1 MELAVGE
8 GGLAPERGDPACGP
22 VCAAGGEDSAE
33 EGGDGRGP
41 GECAGAERGMPGTKR
56 GRPCMASGGC
66 ACRMCVGATGPIGTC
81 SEAASSSKKSRL
93 DAVSSDRSGK
103 VANGKIDSSNMT

>member
-8 GGLAPERGDPACGP
+8 GGLAPERGDPACG
-22 VCAAGGEDSAE
+22 AAGEDSAE
-33 EGGDGRGP
+33 GGRDGRDP
-41 GECAGAERGMPGTKR
+41 GESACAERGLPGVKR
-56 GRPCMASGGC
+56 RRPCMASGGC
-66 ACRMCVGATGPIGTC
+66 ACRRCVGATGPIGTC

-93 DAVSSDRSGK
+93 DVVSADRSGE